1 VSWLTSIALKKRWLT
16 FLIVAL
22 ITGVS
27 IWSTVNMKMEL
38 IPDIEFP
45 VTSVVTIYPQ
55 SKAEDIMDKV
65 AIPIEGTISDIEGL
79 RELIST
85 CTEGSSF
92 TLALFDYGTDMD
104 KVNSTIKQRLSEL
117 DLPEEVRNLPSQ
129 IPQLETNPQL
139 YAIDINIMPL
149 VMFGLTGDLPTEQLN
164 EIAVTEFLPRL
175 QAIDGVYQASI
186 NEIDADKVLVSLDVE
201 RINKYGISISQIAGL
216 LAVQQYGSLEQIK
229 NTPLGATALTLA
241 DVAEIAVGSSPG
253 TVITRTNGSRS
264 VGISIMKEAEANT
277 VSVANTVMDEVR
289 DIESQLGGN
298 VNVVTVLDQSEFIE
312 ISINE
317 LLREALIGGGLAI
330 LVVFLFLM
338 AFRASLVT
346 AISIPLSILIGFLL
360 MRSFGFTVNIL
371 TLSAMA
377 IAVGRVIDDS
387 IVVLEVIVRNLR
399 RGQIFK
405 EAALNGAKEVAAP
418 VTSATLATIVIFL
431 PLAFVGG
438 IVGELFIPFALTI
451 TFALVASLFV
461 ALMVIPPLSN
471 FKVSIKD
478 RTRTS
483 DTWYQ
488 KLYIPALKWSLAHRV
503 MTLVVATLLF
513 FSSFA
518 LVPVIGT
525 TFIPSMSEQQLT
537 IDVVMPQGS
546 DLSTTEDVVIQL
558 EQELIQNPAV
568 KVFQTTAGTSSTLI
582 GGFTAMMTGGSN
594 AATITIVL
602 DSDADMEKEAQ
613 KLRQA
618 YAKLASQGIIVN
630 ITTGDAMSAQM
641 MGSGLD
647 VSVRGDS
654 YEDVA
659 FASNELV
666 SEIEK
671 IDGLADV
678 EIDISSVEPKLDINI
693 DQAKLMTSGL
703 PPEQIAQI
711 SRELFFMNSGGTVA
725 QANIGGDTL
734 DIFVEAVTP
743 QLKTAKMASELSI
756 GFPVSVKL
764 ADIASINLGEQPV
777 SIQRIDQKLAASING
792 SIIARDTGAVNMAV
806 QQKINQ
812 LKLPVGVEIKMGGTA
827 EMMQESFSGMF
838 IAIIVAVLL
847 AYAVIVVTFR
857 SFINPIIIMMS
868 LPLASIGALL
878 GLLITG
884 HPIGVSALM
893 GMLMLV
899 GIVLTNAIVL
909 ISLVE
914 KLQKKEN
921 MSVNDALL
929 EGGKTRL
936 RPILMTAITTMVA
949 MVPIA
954 FGLGEGTL
962 MAAEL
967 AVVVIG
973 GLFSSTLLTLLVI
986 PVIYSIVEG
995 MRSRLRKKSKIA

>member
-1 VSWLTSIALKKRWLT
+1 MSWLASIALKKRWLT

-104 KVNSTIKQRLSEL
+104 KVNSIIKQRLSEL
-117 DLPEEVRNLPSQ
+117 DIPEEVRNLPSQ

-149 VMFGLTGDLPTEQLN
+149 VMFGLTGDLSAQQLN
-164 EIAVTEFLPRL
+164 EIAATEFLPRL
-175 QAIDGVYQASI
+175 QAIDGVYQVSV
-186 NEIDADKVLVSLDVE
+186 NEVDADKVLVSLDVE

-229 NTPLGATALTLA
+229 NTPLGSSALTLA
-241 DVAEIAVGSSPG
+241 DIAEIEVGSSPG

-289 DIESQLGGN
+289 AIESQLGGD

-312 ISINE
+312 ISVNE

-438 IVGELFIPFALTI
+438 IVGELFIPFAMTI

-471 FKVSIKD
+471 FRVSIKD

-488 KLYIPALKWSLAHRV
+488 KLYIPALKWSIAHRV

-537 IDVVMPQGS
+537 IDVVMPPGS

-568 KVFQTTAGTSSTLI
+568 KVFQTTAGTSGTLM

-594 AATITIVL
+594 AATITIIL

-792 SIIARDTGAVNMAV
+792 SITARDTGAVNMAV

-914 KLQKKEN
+914 RLQKKED